1 MAPVGALFAQE
12 TDAAAAKPD
21 SLNVGR
27 IDRITQ
33 FFGDEVAS
41 HRLSG
46 AVVMISRGGNIAY
59 QEAFGVRDPDTRAG
73 MLRDSIFRIYS
84 MTKPVT
90 AVAVLMLVEDG
101 KIHLGDAASA
111 YLPAMKSPRVLIE
124 QTDGVGGRFATTVPA
139 DHEITIEELLTHT
152 SGITYGAGSSLAE
165 QMMKDAGIGLEL
177 GAAGI
182 ALASRINDGQMV
194 EKIAR
199 VPLMFQPGTAWHY
212 GRSFDVLLA
221 LIEAVSGVT
230 ADQFYE
236 QRIFRPLGM
245 TDTFFNLPPDRRNRV
260 AQPGPNPYSFF
271 GRVPLLTNVSLP
283 RTFLAGGAGLLSTA
297 PDYMRFAS
305 MLANEG
311 ELDGVRILMPETVA
325 LMTSDRIGPALARP
339 PAFNPA
345 EGYGFGLGVPVRTRS
360 TASIP
365 GEVGEFN
372 GYGAAGTLFWVDPA
386 EHLVAVLMTQSP
398 DWAER
403 KRAVFRT
410 LVYQSLPNNRSRSS
424 SAAH

>member
-27 IDRITQ
+27 IDRIPQ

-139 DHEITIEELLTHT
+139 DHE
-152 SGITYGAGSSLAE
+152 
-165 QMMKDAGIGLEL
+165 
-177 GAAGI
+177 
-182 ALASRINDGQMV
+182 
-194 EKIAR
+194 
-199 VPLMFQPGTAWHY
+199 
-212 GRSFDVLLA
+212 
-221 LIEAVSGVT
+221 
-230 ADQFYE
+230 
-236 QRIFRPLGM
+236 
-245 TDTFFNLPPDRRNRV
+245 
-260 AQPGPNPYSFF
+260 
-271 GRVPLLTNVSLP
+271 
-283 RTFLAGGAGLLSTA
+283 
-297 PDYMRFAS
+297 
-305 MLANEG
+305 
-311 ELDGVRILMPETVA
+311 
-325 LMTSDRIGPALARP
+325 
-339 PAFNPA
+339 
-345 EGYGFGLGVPVRTRS
+345 
-360 TASIP
+360 
-365 GEVGEFN
+365 
-372 GYGAAGTLFWVDPA
+372 
-386 EHLVAVLMTQSP
+386 
-398 DWAER
+398 
-403 KRAVFRT
+403 
-410 LVYQSLPNNRSRSS
+410 
-424 SAAH
+424 